1 MLSHCVI
8 DDFYFYVIE
17 SVVLHRSLLAVPNT
31 FMSFLPLLQL
41 VLVVGFGEMGTLAK
55 IQKFIGK
62 ELTDMRRVENG
73 PGVPSETRAYAL
85 RNRIR
90 LVEGKCHGSAAC
102 WWARLFTN
110 LR

>member
-1 MLSHCVI
+1 LERFRLKGGEKKAI
-8 DDFYFYVIE
+8 AE
-17 SVVLHRSLLAVPNT
+17 E
-31 FMSFLPLLQL
+31 L
-41 VLVVGFGEMGTLAK
+41 VLVVGFGEMGTLEK

-90 LVEGKCHGSAAC
+90 LVEGWDLPSRAKVGREMDCE
-102 WWARLFTN
+102 N
-110 LR
+110 